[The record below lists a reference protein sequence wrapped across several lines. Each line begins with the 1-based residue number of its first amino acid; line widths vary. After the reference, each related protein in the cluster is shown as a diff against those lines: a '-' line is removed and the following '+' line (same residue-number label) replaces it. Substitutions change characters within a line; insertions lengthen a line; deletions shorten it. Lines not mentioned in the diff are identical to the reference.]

1 MVAKLSNETL
11 RERVRLRELNVF
23 GSLLDCPSVSLV
35 ANVAETRSRGHVSLE
50 LSRGRPKRFDGDS
63 IAHVQ

>member
-35 ANVAETRSRGHVSLE
+35 ANSGDTFARTRQSGIVSRRTQE
-50 LSRGRPKRFDGDS
+50 IRW
-63 IAHVQ
+63 